1 MKRRT
6 RKRNPSPATKPAENR
21 AQPVELVAEPQVAI
35 YRETESPV
43 DPANSAATH
52 ADTESPEIPAE
63 PQVAIYHETES
74 PVDPA
79 NSAATDADTESPEI
93 PADPQVAI
101 YHETESPV
109 DPANS
114 AATHADT
121 EGPEI
126 PAELQRE
133 IENFTN
139 SFHVQRASG
148 APPAPR
154 QFSAAGEAPDE
165 PGTPPSHPTPQ
176 TAADRRANPR
186 YAFHATAEVASIDSG
201 AKSKTC
207 VRDLSQQG
215 CYLDTDNPLPLGTTA
230 HVRMTK
236 GGKSLEVQGRVVYNQ
251 PGKGMGLMFTA
262 VRPEHGGTLDAWI
275 NESRETSWL
284 ANNRRRSQR
293 VLVRVPVVVSVHAGG
308 TPLTEEETHTL
319 AVSAHGA
326 LVSVSAPLY
335 RGQRLTLSN
344 PQTKD
349 SLECVVAHIDRF
361 PNEPVKVGVEFLLPN
376 PTFWR
381 VAFPPKDW
389 SPRHPDAKRRP
400 QEGASP

>member
-6 RKRNPSPATKPAENR
+6 RKPNPSSATKAEENR
-21 AQPVELVAEPQVAI
+21 PQLVEVVAEPQDTVH
-35 YRETESPV
+35 RETETPR
-43 DPANSAATH
+43 DPANSVATH
-52 ADTESPEIPAE
+52 AEWERSEIP
-63 PQVAIYHETES
+63 V
-74 PVDPA
+74 
-79 NSAATDADTESPEI
+79 
-93 PADPQVAI
+93 
-101 YHETESPV
+101 
-109 DPANS
+109 
-114 AATHADT
+114 
-121 EGPEI
+121 
-126 PAELQRE
+126 ELERE

-148 APPAPR
+148 TPPAPR
-154 QFSAAGEAPDE
+154 EFSAAVEAPAQ
-165 PGTPPSHPTPQ
+165 PGAPVSRPTTE

-186 YAFHATAEVASIDSG
+186 YAFHATAEVASIDTGRRST
-201 AKSKTC
+201 AR

-215 CYLDTDNPLPLGTTA
+215 CYLDTDNPLALGTTA
-230 HVRMTK
+230 QVRMTK
-236 GGKSLEVQGRVVYNQ
+236 DTKSLELQGRVVYNQ
-251 PGKGMGLMFTA
+251 PGRGMGLMFTA
-262 VRPEHGGTLDAWI
+262 VKPEHGGTLDAWI

-293 VLVRVPVVVSVHAGG
+293 VLLKVPVRVSVQAGA
-308 TPLTEEETHTL
+308 TPLTEEEAHTL

-326 LVSVSAPLY
+326 LVAVSAPLY

-389 SPRHPDAKRRP
+389 SPRHPDAKRGPR
-400 QEGASP
+400 QGSS